1 MKRRD
6 FLRLSAMTAGASL
19 IPVKSLAAEEEV
31 RLDPS
36 DPQAQALQY
45 TEQTPIE
52 EERCDNCIHATGDLD
67 AKWVGCNLFPGK
79 KVKGA
84 GWCNVWAARP

>member
-6 FLRLSAMTAGASL
+6 FLRLSAFTAGATL
-19 IPVKSLAAEEEV
+19 IPIKVLAAEEEA

-45 TEQTPIE
+45 TEETPVE
-52 EERCDNCIHATGDLD
+52 GQRCDNCIHASGDLSAD
-67 AKWVGCNLFPGK
+67 WVGCNLFPGRQ
-79 KVKGA
+79 VKAG
-84 GWCNVWAARP
+84 GWCSVWAAR